1 MEKFE
6 LTKAYLK
13 SIEEAI
19 DRKDEKAILEHIDG
33 VHPADVA
40 EILDELDIER
50 GLIIL
55 QNLDGQR
62 ASDVIIEL
70 EEDNRALFLD
80 RLSSQE
86 IAEQLVENLDSD
98 DAADIVAELPEDK
111 REEVIAKIDDV
122 EQASDIV
129 SLLSFEEGT
138 AGALMGKEMIW
149 VSAEWS
155 VKHAVKEMRRQAEQ
169 IDQVY
174 TVYVVDANQRLMG
187 RLPVKKLLT
196 TPVKTLIGD
205 IYRDDIRVVK
215 TATPQEEVAQIMEK
229 YDLVVLP
236 VIDEL
241 GRLVG
246 RITIDDVVD
255 VIKEEADKDY
265 QMASGISSD
274 VDQTDDVWQLTRA
287 RLPWLLIGMMGGML
301 SALVIGRY
309 EHAIKLIPAMAFFI
323 PLITAM
329 AGNIGVQSS
338 AIIVQGLA
346 NNSLAL
352 GGILPKLS
360 KEFSVAL
367 LNGMVLSILAL
378 FASYLIFSDFNL
390 GLTVSVSLLTV
401 IIVAALLGTFVPL
414 MLDKY
419 KIDPA
424 LATGPFITT
433 LNDIIGL
440 FIYFMIGQ
448 LIYTYL

>member
-6 LTKAYLK
+6 LTRKYIK
-13 SIEEAI
+13 SIQKAI
-19 DRKDEKAILEHIDG
+19 DRKDEKAILEKIDG
-33 VHPADVA
+33 LHPADVA
-40 EILDELDIER
+40 EILDELDIDH
-50 GLIIL
+50 GLVIL
-55 QNLDGQR
+55 QNMDGKR

-70 EEDNRALFLD
+70 EDDIRALFLD

-98 DAADIVAELPEDK
+98 DAADVISELPEDK
-111 REEVIAKIDDV
+111 REEVISNIDDV

-129 SLLSFEEGT
+129 SLLNYEEGT

-149 VSAEWS
+149 VSDDWT
-155 VKHAVKEMRRQAEQ
+155 VKTAVKEMRRQAEQ

-174 TVYVVDANQRLMG
+174 TVYVVDANQKLLG

-196 TPVKTLIGD
+196 TPVKTRIGD
-205 IYRDDIRVVK
+205 VYREDIRVVK
-215 TATPQEEVAQIMEK
+215 TWTAQEEVAQIMEK

-255 VIKEEADKDY
+255 VIKEEAEKDY
-265 QMASGISSD
+265 QLASGISSD
-274 VDQTDDVWQLTRA
+274 VDQTDTVWQLTRA

-301 SALVIGRY
+301 SALVIGQY
-309 EHAIKLIPAMAFFI
+309 EHSIKLIPAMAFFI

-346 NNSLAL
+346 NNSLEL

-367 LNGMVLSILAL
+367 LNGVVLSLIAL
-378 FASYLIFSDFNL
+378 MGSYFVFRDFQL
-390 GLTVSVSLLTV
+390 GLTVSLALLTV

-448 LIYTYL
+448 LIFTTL